1 MKSSFEYFLN
11 TNQVK
16 LNELLTK
23 FIDKKLR
30 GEKGL
35 SDNEVE
41 VILEK
46 VSSSSSSSS
55 VLYVSYYC
63 EGA

>member
-46 VSSSSSSSS
+46 VSSSSSSSI
-55 VLYVSYYC
+55 VCILLV
-63 EGA
+63 